1 MQLIPLVVIRKAMLK
16 SIFVSLCL
24 TIVGNA
30 NYVIAEPLTYSPDQW
45 PRHWNVL
52 MNKTHLQDR
61 LNGYRANA
69 NVSNIKPVRSS
80 MWGVVPV
87 AKQKSRR
94 SLRPEYNTHS
104 HMQNYY
110 GQNMYQGNYNPA
122 FSGYGYPASYGVPLM
137 SPYGVSALAPG
148 LAAPGIPFG
157 VYPFMG
163 RPPVMGGFPGMG
175 YMW

>member
-1 MQLIPLVVIRKAMLK
+1 MQFTSLILYRKTMLK
-16 SIFVSLCL
+16 SLFASLC
-24 TIVGNA
+24 IAMIAYSNF
-30 NYVIAEPLTYSPDQW
+30 VIADSLTYSPDQW
-45 PRHWNVL
+45 PRHWNGV
-52 MNKTHLQDR
+52 MNNTHLS
-61 LNGYRANA
+61 GYRNNSKNRGQAP
-69 NVSNIKPVRSS
+69 SRSP

-87 AKQKSRR
+87 AKKKSRR
-94 SLRPEYNTHS
+94 SVRPEYNTNA

-110 GQNMYQGNYNPA
+110 GQNMYRGNYNPA
-122 FSGYGYPASYGVPLM
+122 FSGYGFPASYGVPLM

-163 RPPVMGGFPGMG
+163 RSPVMGGLPGMG